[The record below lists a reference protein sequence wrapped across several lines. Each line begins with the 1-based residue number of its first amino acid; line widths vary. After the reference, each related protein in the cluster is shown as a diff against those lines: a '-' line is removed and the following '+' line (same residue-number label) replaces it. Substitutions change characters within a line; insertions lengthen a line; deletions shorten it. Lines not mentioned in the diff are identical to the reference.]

1 MEEPGLQSLRAR
13 EKDAIDCVPDSMYMF
28 LQLSF
33 GDQKLLHWETVE
45 EEEAE
50 ARCKVLSCAQD
61 IACGWVAE
69 RNGHL
74 STLDWEAPFIKLHR
88 QKICHA
94 FHKVGHILSYDQIL
108 QVDTTL
114 TKSALKTLDS
124 ENGSVMPPHLLPW
137 KFRQNSIRR
146 CLRMNKMI
154 LANSSASI
162 AWIWYS

>member
-1 MEEPGLQSLRAR
+1 MEEPGLQSLRAS

-33 GDQKLLHWETVE
+33 GGQKLLHWETVE

-61 IACGWVAE
+61 IAYRWVAE

-74 STLDWEAPFIKLHR
+74 STLDWEAPFIKLHG

-94 FHKVGHILSYDQIL
+94 FDKAGHILSYDQIL
-108 QVDTTL
+108 QVDNSL
-114 TKSALKTLDS
+114 AKSALKSLDS
-124 ENGSVMPPHLLPW
+124 ENGSVMPPNLSPG
-137 KFRQNSIRR
+137 KFGQNSIRR
-146 CLRMNKMI
+146 CLRMNKM
-154 LANSSASI
+154 
-162 AWIWYS
+162 